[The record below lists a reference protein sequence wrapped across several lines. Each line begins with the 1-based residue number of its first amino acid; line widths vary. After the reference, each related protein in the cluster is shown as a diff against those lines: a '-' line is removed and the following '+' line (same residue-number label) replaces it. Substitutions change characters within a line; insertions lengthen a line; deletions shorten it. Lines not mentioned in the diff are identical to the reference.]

1 MLFFSA
7 LLDLGSC
14 LLLGIEFSLK
24 KFKKKEKIQA
34 GEGAGMSRATCW
46 TLVLGTRVRASV
58 VSTFSTSMNPLRH
71 HPSTSRVGTDLRN
84 KNKDARG
91 ISSPPFSL
99 VTLLEQEARL
109 KRIHLMHP

>member
-1 MLFFSA
+1 
-7 LLDLGSC
+7 
-14 LLLGIEFSLK
+14 
-24 KFKKKEKIQA
+24 
-34 GEGAGMSRATCW
+34 MSRATCW

-58 VSTFSTSMNPLRH
+58 VSTFSTGMNPLRH

-84 KNKDARG
+84 KSKDARG